1 MNAKGCRA
9 MASLNSIKNVLSL
22 EILNTKTCWVLLLT
36 MLGTKRTKK
45 QNETDTLCMQI
56 WHGKKGMVAGS

>member
-1 MNAKGCRA
+1 

-36 MLGTKRTKK
+36 RSGTKRTKK
-45 QNETDTLCMQI
+45 QNETDTLCMHI